1 MKLIKYLEK
10 IALFE
15 GGGLGKKYG
24 AESIYK
30 NNIESTVIYFLEKF
44 KQYTGININIDSVK
58 ILGSAGKKDY
68 SGDIDIS
75 IPKEISRQLVQYL
88 INELYNNKK
97 KDFFLNNI
105 EKKYP
110 GIEENKKNAI
120 AALNFGKSVGSPFNF
135 DKEQHGIKLL
145 TTINDF
151 DFEDGMPGLIP
162 FVVDQIDS
170 NGKFLNKRVQLDLNF
185 GDNDWMSFAYFYEP
199 EESPDNRPIKG
210 LHRNAILASLIHF
223 LGGEWGF
230 QKGFKKSKKDSSFNE
245 QKTDLIAFINDKIKL
260 NIEEKD
266 LNSYSSILKI
276 VKQLDKNKRKKIF
289 DIMIK
294 RLHGPLMPSPD
305 LIYIP
310 TEKDFNL

>member
-1 MKLIKYLEK
+1 MKLIDYFQIL
-10 IALFE
+10 IFE
-15 GGGLGKKYG
+15 GGGLGKKFN
-24 AESIYK
+24 AEPIYK
-30 NNIESTVIYFLEKF
+30 DNIESTIKYFLRQFNK
-44 KQYTGININIDSVK
+44 YTKINIDFNTIK

-97 KDFFLNNI
+97 KDFFLNNV
-105 EKKYP
+105 EKKHA
-110 GIEENKKNAI
+110 GIDENKKNAI
-120 AALNFGKSVGSPFNF
+120 AALNFGRSIGSPFNF
-135 DKEQHGIKLL
+135 NKENRGIKLL
-145 TTINDF
+145 TTVNEF
-151 DFEDGMPGLIP
+151 DFEDGMPGLVP
-162 FVVDQIDS
+162 FVVDQIGS
-170 NGKFLNKRVQLDLNF
+170 NGEFLNKKVQLDLNF
-185 GDNDWMSFAYFYEP
+185 GNNEWMSFAYFYEP

-230 QKGFKKSKKDSSFNE
+230 QKGFKKTKKDKQFSE
-245 QKTDLIAFINDKIKL
+245 KKTDLIAFINNKIKL

-276 VKQLDKNKRKKIF
+276 VKKLNKNEREEVF
-289 DIMIK
+289 NIMIK

-310 TEKDFNL
+310 TEKDFDL